1 MDIFYVLFYQPTF
14 NLLMVF
20 TNWFGSLGLS
30 IVLIALIA
38 KLITLPMTNSQ
49 IKNAEKNKDLQ
60 VKFKELK
67 KKYKHNQEKL
77 TAEMAKLQA
86 EVLPGQLGGC
96 LSIIIFIVLF
106 IQIRGVILDLVN
118 RGFHAYNEVAYTQN
132 LEKKEDYIK
141 YNLPEPLPLGKNT
154 IQLNVTASN
163 GKVLNKVYE
172 FEVVEN
178 KAARIEELKTELNN
192 RTEEQ
197 KSETLKITEERANA
211 ERDSDIAIYNKDLEA
226 GITNVTLGQFL
237 FFTTDSAR
245 VDLIEN
251 NNPDLT
257 FYVRPPSNETTV
269 TDNTSMLINGNDV
282 SSSLEIQQG
291 DKLNLEFA
299 GVNLSKVANDFDI
312 FNLSITAPY
321 ILLSV
326 GSGVAQYF
334 VSKLYA
340 AGNTQT
346 ASTPKKDEKKGK
358 KKDEEDEPDFAEIM
372 AESSKQMNL
381 IFPIFTI
388 FISLGYF
395 GGASFIPMGVT
406 LFWTAQNTFV
416 IIQQV
421 YVQRQNIKE
430 KLSERFNKVK
440 LYWNK
445 AD

>member
-1 MDIFYVLFYQPTF
+1 
-14 NLLMVF
+14 MVF

-163 GKVLNKVYE
+163 GKVINKVYE

-178 KAARIEELKTELNN
+178 KAARVEELKTELNN

-197 KSETLKITEERANA
+197 KSETLKITEER
-211 ERDSDIAIYNKDLEA
+211 EL
-226 GITNVTLGQFL
+226 
-237 FFTTDSAR
+237 
-245 VDLIEN
+245 
-251 NNPDLT
+251 
-257 FYVRPPSNETTV
+257 
-269 TDNTSMLINGNDV
+269 
-282 SSSLEIQQG
+282 
-291 DKLNLEFA
+291 
-299 GVNLSKVANDFDI
+299 
-312 FNLSITAPY
+312 
-321 ILLSV
+321 
-326 GSGVAQYF
+326 
-334 VSKLYA
+334 
-340 AGNTQT
+340 
-346 ASTPKKDEKKGK
+346 
-358 KKDEEDEPDFAEIM
+358 
-372 AESSKQMNL
+372 
-381 IFPIFTI
+381 
-388 FISLGYF
+388 
-395 GGASFIPMGVT
+395 
-406 LFWTAQNTFV
+406 
-416 IIQQV
+416 
-421 YVQRQNIKE
+421 
-430 KLSERFNKVK
+430 
-440 LYWNK
+440 
-445 AD
+445 